1 MTTQN
6 SILSFYSHISLNAQ
20 QEQATQQLESFFAQ
34 TEDQIFVLK
43 GYAGTGKTTLLKGV
57 LDYLE
62 SLKTSV
68 IAMAPTGRA
77 ARVLGTKTE
86 HITST
91 VHSAIF
97 YVKFNQ
103 DGEPF
108 YVLRESPANGSILF
122 IDEASMLKCHPQ
134 HLQSHLGS
142 AIISLYSQ
150 NVFDGFVPG
159 TYSVGEYLL
168 NDIMHFANLTE
179 NPNTKIVFI
188 GDEAQLPPIGT
199 TKSLVFDQSFL
210 SSLGFGYQD
219 AMLTKVERNDNGVLK
234 AATLVRENLMENQL
248 SDLYPMASQDV
259 QIVKNAELVSTYLN
273 DVKSAALAE
282 DHILI
287 FKSNNAVY
295 DANMKVRSSFYKQ
308 YNPEQIIDGD
318 RMMVYA
324 NSYGESNFFNG
335 DAFSVLEVLGEKSQR
350 TTVNLSDK
358 EKSSL
363 VKDRH
368 AFEAKLFSCI
378 ELQGD
383 KALVN
388 LTLIQLRICDT
399 DGNEDTIYISKDFV
413 FTPLTDCSSVYR
425 RALVIL
431 GKVAFKEYIKKC
443 ESKGIE
449 PDAEELYLKRSPFS
463 NCILAK
469 FGYAITCH
477 KAQGGEWKKVYTTI
491 CTIPKLANSLDHF
504 KWVYTAYT
512 RSSKSLVVGVPF
524 VKNKMRPLNHF
535 TKRNAIY

>member
-1 MTTQN
+1 MWEN
-6 SILSFYSHISLNAQ
+6 IFERYNAFWKSYQ
-20 QEQATQQLESFFAQ
+20 
-34 TEDQIFVLK
+34 
-43 GYAGTGKTTLLKGV
+43 
-57 LDYLE
+57 
-62 SLKTSV
+62 
-68 IAMAPTGRA
+68 
-77 ARVLGTKTE
+77 
-86 HITST
+86 
-91 VHSAIF
+91 
-97 YVKFNQ
+97 
-103 DGEPF
+103 
-108 YVLRESPANGSILF
+108 
-122 IDEASMLKCHPQ
+122 
-134 HLQSHLGS
+134 
-142 AIISLYSQ
+142 
-150 NVFDGFVPG
+150 
-159 TYSVGEYLL
+159 
-168 NDIMHFANLTE
+168 

-335 DAFSVLEVLGEKSQR
+335 DAFTVLEVLGEKSHR

-368 AFEAKLFSCI
+368 AFEEKLFSCI

-388 LTLIQLRICDT
+388 LTLIQLCICDT
-399 DGNEDTIYISKDFV
+399 DGNEDTIIFQ
-413 FTPLTDCSSVYR
+413 R
-425 RALVIL
+425 IL
-431 GKVAFKEYIKKC
+431 C
-443 ESKGIE
+443 LH
-449 PDAEELYLKRSPFS
+449 P
-463 NCILAK
+463 
-469 FGYAITCH
+469 H
-477 KAQGGEWKKVYTTI
+477 
-491 CTIPKLANSLDHF
+491 
-504 KWVYTAYT
+504 
-512 RSSKSLVVGVPF
+512 
-524 VKNKMRPLNHF
+524 
-535 TKRNAIY
+535 